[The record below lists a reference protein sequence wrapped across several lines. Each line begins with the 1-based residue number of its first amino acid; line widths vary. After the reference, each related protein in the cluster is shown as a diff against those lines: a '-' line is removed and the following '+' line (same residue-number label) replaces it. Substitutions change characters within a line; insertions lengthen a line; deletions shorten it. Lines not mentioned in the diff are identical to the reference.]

1 MMMIDSGRQGQRA
14 TLARAPATG
23 FCSVLLAAG
32 VSLML
37 PPPALAA
44 GASGTGARPIM
55 MARIYTSEVPP
66 TTGDEASFIRMAVII
81 PPGSKVAK
89 VEAFMGMENFG
100 RSTGG
105 WRPCDVESG
114 ACELDGGRVDGLRRI
129 RYPDREEVLL
139 DFWNE
144 HPDASRF
151 GKLRVTFLPFG
162 NLKKT
167 YVPKECWLQVECGY
181 AGWMD
186 EIGGDDK
193 GGTAD
198 E

>member
-1 MMMIDSGRQGQRA
+1 LA
-14 TLARAPATG
+14 TAPATG
-23 FCSVLLAAG
+23 SWIVLLAAG
-32 VSLML
+32 VTLLL
-37 PPPALAA
+37 PRPVFSA
-44 GASGTGARPIM
+44 GASGTGSRPIL

-66 TTGDEASFIRMAVII
+66 TTGDEANFIRMAVII

-89 VEAFMGMENFG
+89 VEAFMDLEDFG
-100 RSTGG
+100 RSTDS

-114 ACELDGGRVDGLRRI
+114 ACELPDGRVDGLRRI

-144 HPDASRF
+144 HPDVSRF
-151 GKLRVTFLPFG
+151 GKLRVTFLPLG
-162 NLKKT
+162 NLRKI
-167 YVPKECWLQVECGY
+167 YVPRECWLQVECGY

-186 EIGGDDK
+186 EIGAGSEGDM
-193 GGTAD
+193 AD